1 MRGAHIGYVFGDG
14 PEPTGLVL
22 YYSVCLDHVEV
33 DIEDMSILIGF
44 CYLTESYNYLL
55 TVWET
60 NGVSRPYEFDILYYF
75 QIQEQLGTNVL
86 IGMTTILYDEE

>member
-55 TVWET
+55 TV
-60 NGVSRPYEFDILYYF
+60 
-75 QIQEQLGTNVL
+75 
-86 IGMTTILYDEE
+86 